1 MQNRLKEMLMFF
13 EESGADKNWAYF
25 HSIEF
30 QKLMLS
36 INVINKKNSPNIIWL
51 KNTAIN

>member
-1 MQNRLKEMLMFF
+1 MFF
-13 EESGADKNWAYF
+13 EMEESGADKNWAYF

-36 INVINKKNSPNIIWL
+36 INVINKKKSPNIIWL